1 MQNSI
6 VRMLF
11 ACLTPFAILL
21 AGCDGKSK
29 SAESQASARPVL
41 VTAIHYAPQSQ
52 TREFVASIRPRVE
65 SNLGFRVSGKV
76 IKRFVEVGQRVKA
89 GEPLAT
95 LDDTDFKLQKE
106 QSDAEYAASNV
117 ALMQATSDEARA
129 IKLKRDGWT
138 AQAALDRARSAAQ
151 EARGRN
157 TRAARAV
164 ELARNSLD
172 YATLRADTDGLVTST
187 SIEPGQVVAAG
198 APAVRVARAGELEAA
213 VALPEGYARTA
224 SAGDARLFLWSNP
237 GKMYRAKLRELS
249 PSADPATRNFVAR
262 FTIIGADAAISLGM
276 SATLL
281 IASSDATPVISVPLS
296 ALFNQ
301 GSGAALWRVEADGSL
316 DLAPVKVV
324 RYETNTAMVSGQL
337 KEGENIVV
345 LGVHKLDAG
354 QKVRVIT
361 LPSESDGA
369 SQRPSAR
376 N

>member
-1 MQNSI
+1 MPRNRKPENSSRRF
-6 VRMLF
+6 VRV
-11 ACLTPFAILL
+11 
-21 AGCDGKSK
+21 S
-29 SAESQASARPVL
+29 S
-41 VTAIHYAPQSQ
+41 
-52 TREFVASIRPRVE
+52 